1 MKAVVDNTY
10 ELIIKKS
17 RFIAVICQIDQQ
29 KEIDDKLKEIKKQ
42 YPDATH
48 YCYAYIVDNTIKA
61 SDDGEPSGTAGLP
74 ILNVLKKE
82 NLNHVLCIVIRYF
95 GGTKLGA
102 GGLIRAYSNV
112 TKKSIITKELQEGL
126 LLKIEFDYQKT
137 KEIDYLLN
145 KSNVIKKDFQSNP
158 IYEVEITTRDFDKI
172 EKALR
177 QISKI
182 TILKNIYMK
191 WGNIWNFWNT

>member
-1 MKAVVDNTY
+1 MKTVVDNTY

-29 KEIDDKLKEIKKQ
+29 KEIDDKLQEIKKQ

-102 GGLIRAYSNV
+102 GGLIRTYSNV
-112 TKKSIITKELQEGL
+112 TKKSIITKELQEGI

>member
-1 MKAVVDNTY
+1 MKTVVDNTY

-29 KEIDDKLKEIKKQ
+29 KEIDDKLQEIKKQ

-95 GGTKLGA
+95 GGTKLGV

-191 WGNIWNFWNT
+191 